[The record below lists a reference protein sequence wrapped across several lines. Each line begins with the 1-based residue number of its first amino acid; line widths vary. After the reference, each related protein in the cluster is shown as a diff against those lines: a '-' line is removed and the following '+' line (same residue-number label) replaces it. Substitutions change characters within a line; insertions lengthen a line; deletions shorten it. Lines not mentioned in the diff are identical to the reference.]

1 MSNHHYQSVLPD
13 NSSLLM
19 RAIEKAFRSQ
29 LEAVNEP
36 FPQLLNPQLTPKQY
50 LSALA
55 LEVGVKDWF
64 ESDTIDEQRS
74 IVSNGLI
81 IQKEAGTRAGLKRAT
96 ESIGVDATV
105 TPWFSKED
113 GRPYEFYIDAHVDDD
128 ETLDLLAFER
138 LSARIFHHKSE
149 RDLWLATF
157 KHDPSLGFAYT
168 APVVRTRKRW
178 TSSSIVPLHVTGITI
193 SPTSIIVY
201 EGEPVSVSATVTMSD
216 GTTTHDVR
224 YESSD
229 TSIVTVNEAGLVSFV
244 SEGNASVYAISTFNG
259 ISSAEC
265 TVVSHVALAPV
276 SIVISGMP
284 EFLAPGDVG
293 QLVATVS
300 YNDGTS
306 ANSLD
311 EPSVVE
317 WSSSDETII
326 SIDDAGNYSALA
338 SGSVTITA
346 TSTEDAGISGS
357 VVLESIEDYERFSIT
372 VGEGYYGGD
381 VLTSVGVFEYSPVH
395 PEYKDTYGEFSSH
408 SWPSGEPIVTIN
420 RKSEFIW
427 RRRSADV
434 VVYFSSQ
441 AKWPKWRDWSG
452 MTVTFT
458 HESDIISQNLTFGN
472 YYTALNEEGIPVHE
486 FLTARVGQVVDVELT
501 RYEPT
506 ADEKIAARRQILML
520 SLSDE

>member
-64 ESDTIDEQRS
+64 ESDTIDDQRS

-96 ESIGVDATV
+96 ESIGVDAIV

-178 TSSSIVPLHVTGITI
+178 VSTSIVPLHVTGIVI
-193 SPTSIIVY
+193 DPTDVVVY
-201 EGEPVSVSATVTMSD
+201 EGEPVSVSATVQMSD

-229 TSIVTVNEAGLVSFV
+229 TSIVTVDEAGLVSYV
-244 SEGNASVYAISTFNG
+244 SEGNASVYAVSTFSETSKAESQIVAHAAPTLIT
-259 ISSAEC
+259 ISNVPELIIPDDSGTLIATVTYSNDTEANTSDDKNIVTWKSGDESVLTIDSDGNYIALSVGSATVTATSAEVD
-265 TVVSHVALAPV
+265 TVSGSTDITVSKNFEQF
-276 SIVISGMP
+276 SIVVQKKDVVGHPNIGVDYAQSYG
-284 EFLAPGDVG
+284 EFSDDEWPDSSTSTKLALRARYNGG
-293 QLVATVS
+293 GTYLTYFVS
-300 YNDGTS
+300 TNKYLSWRGWDG
-306 ANSLD
+306 
-311 EPSVVE
+311 
-317 WSSSDETII
+317 I
-326 SIDDAGNYSALA
+326 
-338 SGSVTITA
+338 TITA
-346 TSTEDAGISGS
+346 THGS
-357 VVLESIEDYERFSIT
+357 
-372 VGEGYYGGD
+372 
-381 VLTSVGVFEYSPVH
+381 TSVSESLVRSTTGYSVW
-395 PEYKDTYGEFSSH
+395 PE
-408 SWPSGEPIVTIN
+408 
-420 RKSEFIW
+420 
-427 RRRSADV
+427 
-434 VVYFSSQ
+434 
-441 AKWPKWRDWSG
+441 
-452 MTVTFT
+452 
-458 HESDIISQNLTFGN
+458 GN
-472 YYTALNEEGIPVHE
+472 SPMYD
-486 FLTARVGQVVDVELT
+486 FLDARVGETVDITLT
-501 RYEPT
+501 EYIPT
-506 ADEKIAARRQILML
+506 EEEKAIARINSRLGTNF
-520 SLSDE
+520 